1 MAYFLVLYFG
11 VFFTFALFPGNR
23 QHLELAAA
31 HMYEY
36 IQGKLVEKN
45 PAYAVVDVNGIGY
58 LLNISLHTYSQ
69 LIEDEK
75 CTLFTH
81 LVVREDDLLLYG
93 FADTGE
99 RELFRQ
105 LISVSGVGVNTARI
119 ILSSLSPDEVVQGI
133 AEGDSPML
141 QRIKGIG
148 AKTAQ
153 RIIIDLKD
161 KVSRE
166 LIPHEKYNYLHNTK
180 KEEALSGLI
189 ILGFPKMLADKALN
203 KIIESEGTDLTV
215 EQLIKHAL
223 KVL

>member
-1 MAYFLVLYFG
+1 
-11 VFFTFALFPGNR
+11 
-23 QHLELAAA
+23 
-31 HMYEY
+31 MYDY

-45 PAYAVVDVNGIGY
+45 PAYAVIDVNGIGY
-58 LLNISLHTYSQ
+58 LLNISIHTYSKLRQ
-69 LIEDEK
+69 EEK
-75 CTLFTH
+75 CTLYTH
-81 LVVREDDLLLYG
+81 LVVREDDMLLYG

-119 ILSSLSPDEVVQGI
+119 ILSSLAPDDLVRAI
-133 AEGDSPML
+133 AEGDAILL

-148 AKTAQ
+148 TKTAQ

-166 LIPHEKYNYLHNTK
+166 LIPHEKSGILHNTK

-189 ILGFPKMLADKALN
+189 ILGFQKMPADKALN
-203 KIIESEGTDLTV
+203 KIIESEGAGLTV

>member
-1 MAYFLVLYFG
+1 
-11 VFFTFALFPGNR
+11 
-23 QHLELAAA
+23 
-31 HMYEY
+31 MYEF

-45 PAYAVVDVNGIGY
+45 PAYAVVETNGVGY
-58 LLNISLHTYSQ
+58 LLNISIHTYSF
-69 LIEDEK
+69 LREDEH
-75 CTLFTH
+75 CRLYTH
-81 LVVREDDLLLYG
+81 LVVREDDMLLYG
-93 FADTGE
+93 FATTAE
-99 RELFRQ
+99 RELFRL

-119 ILSSLSPDEVVQGI
+119 ILSSLSPNEVEAAISG
-133 AEGDSPML
+133 GDAIVL

-153 RIIIDLKD
+153 RIIIDLRD

-166 LIPHEKYNYLHNTK
+166 LIPHEKSGFSHNTK

-203 KIIESEGTDLTV
+203 RIVESEGTGLTV

>member
-1 MAYFLVLYFG
+1 
-11 VFFTFALFPGNR
+11 
-23 QHLELAAA
+23 
-31 HMYEY
+31 MYEF

-45 PAYAVVDVNGIGY
+45 PAYAVVEANGIGY
-58 LLNISLHTYSQ
+58 LLNISIHTYSR
-69 LIEDEK
+69 LKEDEH
-75 CTLFTH
+75 CILYTH
-81 LVVREDDLLLYG
+81 LVVREDDMLLYG
-93 FADTGE
+93 FADREE
-99 RELFRQ
+99 REIFRQ

-119 ILSSLSPDEVVQGI
+119 ILSSLAPVELMNAI
-133 AEGDSPML
+133 AGGDAVLL

-166 LIPHEKYNYLHNTK
+166 LIPYEKSGFLHNTK

-203 KIIESEGTDLTV
+203 KIIESEGTGLTV

>member
-1 MAYFLVLYFG
+1 
-11 VFFTFALFPGNR
+11 
-23 QHLELAAA
+23 
-31 HMYEY
+31 MYEY

-45 PAYAVVDVNGIGY
+45 PAYAVVDVNGVGY
-58 LLNISLHTYSQ
+58 LLNISVHTYTQ
-69 LIEDEK
+69 LFENEK
-75 CTLFTH
+75 CILYTH
-81 LVVREDDLLLYG
+81 LVVREDDMLLYG
-93 FADTGE
+93 FADTAE

-119 ILSSLSPDEVVQGI
+119 ILSSLSP
-133 AEGDSPML
+133 AEISKAIVEGNASLL
-141 QRIKGIG
+141 QQIKGIG

-153 RIIIDLKD
+153 RILIDLKD

-166 LIPHEKYNYLHNTK
+166 LIPHEKSGILHNTK

-203 KIIESEGTDLTV
+203 KIIESEGTGLTV

>member
-1 MAYFLVLYFG
+1 
-11 VFFTFALFPGNR
+11 
-23 QHLELAAA
+23 
-31 HMYEY
+31 MYDY
-36 IQGKLVEKN
+36 IQGRLVEKN
-45 PAYAVVDVNGIGY
+45 PAYAVVDVGGIGY
-58 LLNISLHTYSQ
+58 LLNISIHTYSM
-69 LIEDEK
+69 LREDEK
-75 CTLFTH
+75 CILYTH
-81 LVVREDDLLLYG
+81 LVVREDDMLLYG
-93 FADTGE
+93 FADQSE

-119 ILSSLSPDEVVQGI
+119 ILSSLSPEEVIRAI
-133 AEGDSPML
+133 AEGDAVQL

-161 KVSRE
+161 KVPRE
-166 LIPHEKYNYLHNTK
+166 LIPYEKSGFLHNTK

-203 KIIESEGTDLTV
+203 KIIESEGTGLTV

>member
-1 MAYFLVLYFG
+1 MYDYFEG
-11 VFFTFALFPGNR
+11 R
-23 QHLELAAA
+23 LA
-31 HMYEY
+31 
-36 IQGKLVEKN
+36 EKN
-45 PAYAVVDVNGIGY
+45 PAYAVIDIHGAGSF
-58 LLNISLHTYSQ
+58 LNISLYTFSKLPEEGHQFKLY
-69 LIEDEK
+69 
-75 CTLFTH
+75 CH
-81 LVVREDDLLLYG
+81 LVVKEDALVLYG
-93 FADTGE
+93 FADTDE

-119 ILSSLSPDEVVQGI
+119 ILSSLAPAEVIRAIGEEN
-133 AEGDSPML
+133 ATLL

-161 KVSRE
+161 KVSKE
-166 LIPHEKYNYLHNTK
+166 LIPYEKSGFLHNTK

-189 ILGFPKMLADKALN
+189 ILGFPKMVADKALN
-203 KIIESEGTDLTV
+203 KIIESEGTGLTV

>member
-1 MAYFLVLYFG
+1 
-11 VFFTFALFPGNR
+11 
-23 QHLELAAA
+23 
-31 HMYEY
+31 MYEF

-45 PAYAVVDVNGIGY
+45 PAYAVVEANGVGY
-58 LLNISLHTYSQ
+58 LLNISIHTYS
-69 LIEDEK
+69 LLREDEN
-75 CTLFTH
+75 CRLYTH
-81 LVVREDDLLLYG
+81 LVVREDDMLLYG

-105 LISVSGVGVNTARI
+105 LITVSGVGVNTARI
-119 ILSSLSPDEVVQGI
+119 ILSSTAPGELVAAI
-133 AEGDSPML
+133 ASGDAPLL

-166 LIPHEKYNYLHNTK
+166 PFPHEKSGFMHNTK

-203 KIIESEGTDLTV
+203 KIIESEGTGLTV

>member
-1 MAYFLVLYFG
+1 
-11 VFFTFALFPGNR
+11 
-23 QHLELAAA
+23 
-31 HMYEY
+31 MYDY

-58 LLNISLHTYSQ
+58 LMNISIHTYSA
-69 LIEDEK
+69 LREEEH
-75 CTLFTH
+75 CMLYVH
-81 LVVREDDLLLYG
+81 LVVREDDMLLYG
-93 FADTGE
+93 FAEQSE

-119 ILSSLSPDEVVQGI
+119 ILSSLAPGEVVTAISGGN
-133 AEGDSPML
+133 AALL

-161 KVSRE
+161 KMPRE
-166 LIPHEKYNYLHNTK
+166 LIPHEKSGFVHNTK

-189 ILGFPKMLADKALN
+189 ILGFPKSVAEKALDR
-203 KIIESEGTDLTV
+203 ILDSEGTGLSV

>member
-1 MAYFLVLYFG
+1 
-11 VFFTFALFPGNR
+11 
-23 QHLELAAA
+23 
-31 HMYEY
+31 MYEY
-36 IQGKLVEKN
+36 IEGKLVERN

-58 LLNISLHTYSQ
+58 LLNISLHTYSR
-69 LIEDEK
+69 LREEEK

-81 LVVREDDLLLYG
+81 LVVREDDILLYG
-93 FADTGE
+93 FFDTGE

-119 ILSSLSPDEVVQGI
+119 ILSSLSPNEVISAI
-133 AEGDSPML
+133 AEGNSPLL

-161 KVSRE
+161 KVSRV
-166 LIPHEKYNYLHNTK
+166 LIPHEKSGILHNTK

-189 ILGFPKMLADKALN
+189 ILGFPKMVAEKVLN
-203 KIIESEGTDLTV
+203 RIIETEGTGLTV
-215 EQLIKHAL
+215 EQLIKHSL

>member
-1 MAYFLVLYFG
+1 
-11 VFFTFALFPGNR
+11 
-23 QHLELAAA
+23 
-31 HMYEY
+31 MYEF
-36 IQGKLVEKN
+36 ISGKLVEKN
-45 PAYAVVDVNGIGY
+45 PAYAIVEANGIGY

-69 LIEDEK
+69 LREDEH
-75 CTLFTH
+75 CTLYTH
-81 LVVREDDLLLYG
+81 LVVREDDMLLYG
-93 FADTGE
+93 FAETGE

-119 ILSSLSPDEVVQGI
+119 ILSSLAPDEVMAAI
-133 AEGDSPML
+133 AVGDAVLL

-166 LIPHEKYNYLHNTK
+166 LIPYEKSGFLHNTK

-203 KIIESEGTDLTV
+203 KIIESEGTGLTV

>member
-1 MAYFLVLYFG
+1 MG
-11 VFFTFALFPGNR
+11 ISKSDRPALI
-23 QHLELAAA
+23 LIVTA

-36 IQGKLVEKN
+36 IEGKLVEKN
-45 PAYAVVDVNGIGY
+45 PAYAVVEANGIGY
-58 LLNISLHTYSQ
+58 LLNISIHTYS
-69 LIEDEK
+69 LLREDEK
-75 CTLFTH
+75 CTLYTH
-81 LVVREDDLLLYG
+81 LVVREDDILLYG
-93 FADTGE
+93 FADKEE

-119 ILSSLSPDEVVQGI
+119 ILSSLSPDEVIRAI
-133 AEGDSPML
+133 ADGDAIQL

-166 LIPHEKYNYLHNTK
+166 LIPHEKSGFMHNTK
-180 KEEALSGLI
+180 KQEALSGLI
-189 ILGFPKMLADKALN
+189 ILGFPKMLAEKALN
-203 KIIESEGTDLTV
+203 KIIETEGTGLTV